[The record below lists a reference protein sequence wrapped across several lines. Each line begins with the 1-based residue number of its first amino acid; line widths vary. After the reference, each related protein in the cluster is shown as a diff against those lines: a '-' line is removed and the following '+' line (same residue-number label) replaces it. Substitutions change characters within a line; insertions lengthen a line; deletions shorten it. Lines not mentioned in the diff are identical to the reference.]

1 MALTPD
7 LTKMAVLIPNK
18 DNNSDSPNSSN
29 SSGCS
34 EKTARDSMISTQR
47 LLPCLGTTDFGQLTL
62 GRNVSGPSDCKPNN
76 RPATISC
83 QLPTNIDLNALVWT
97 MVGHEGGRLT
107 LPDSGKFKLF
117 LTEVFVRH
125 FSSTEQ
131 ELKEVKNHLL

>member
-47 LLPCLGTTDFGQLTL
+47 LLPCLGGTTDFSQATL
-62 GRNVSGPSDCKPNN
+62 GRNASGPSEGKTNN
-76 RPATISC
+76 RPTTISC

-97 MVGHEGGRLT
+97 TVGHEGGRLT
-107 LPDSGKFKLF
+107 LPDSGKFKNF
-117 LTEVFVRH
+117 SYSDG
-125 FSSTEQ
+125 FSSVIVQ
-131 ELKEVKNHLL
+131 NKC

>member
-7 LTKMAVLIPNK
+7 LTKMAVLIPSK
-18 DNNSDSPNSSN
+18 DNNRDSPNCSSN

-47 LLPCLGTTDFGQLTL
+47 LLPCLGTTECTQLTL
-62 GRNVSGPSDCKPNN
+62 GRNASGPSDGKTSN
-76 RPATISC
+76 RPTTISC

-107 LPDSGKFKLF
+107 LPDSGKFRLF
-117 LTEVFVRH
+117 LTEGFVGN
-125 FSSTEQ
+125 FIY
-131 ELKEVKNHLL
+131 L